1 MKHLKSLYFSK
12 TEPKFKSE
20 KTELITQEIHEHQ
33 MIQIISMINSAF
45 SMCLFAA
52 SLFLCCIHL
61 NAF

>member
-20 KTELITQEIHEHQ
+20 KTELITQEIPEHQ

-45 SMCLFAA
+45 QCVCLQ
-52 SLFLCCIHL
+52 LLCFSVVFI
-61 NAF
+61 